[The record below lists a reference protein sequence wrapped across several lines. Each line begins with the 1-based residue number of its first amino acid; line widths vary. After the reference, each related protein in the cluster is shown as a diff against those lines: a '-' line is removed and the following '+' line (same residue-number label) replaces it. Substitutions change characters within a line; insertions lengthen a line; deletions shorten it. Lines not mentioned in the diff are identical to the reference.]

1 MKRVLAMITPVSHAR
16 IEGISRYAHEHGWLL
31 TIHDRL
37 AGTPPGGGYDGVLVT
52 LRSDERV
59 AGFVRRMAKG
69 GVPAVDLTIERPRMR
84 LPRVISDHRAI
95 GVLAGEHFKDCGFQS
110 AAWFSTGWTN
120 VHALRYAGL
129 AESLGSE
136 PMKWVIPGEAETI
149 RTLRAAAKPV
159 SVLAYS
165 EAEAVRLLHLCLAAN
180 LDVPD
185 DVAILSIGDDPLITD
200 NQPVPI
206 SCIRQN
212 FPQGGYEA
220 AKLLDGLMR
229 GRRPPPEPILISPD
243 GITVRRSTD
252 TVANDDPL
260 VRRTLL
266 YIRDNLERPFGA
278 KQVAAALGVSR
289 SRLDKTFVARMGRPI
304 GAEILDARLRKARR
318 LLLEGG
324 RNVNEA
330 ALQTGFGGA
339 AYFVKKFKAAYGQ
352 TPHKWLRGGAS
363 ECSGVLFS

>member
-37 AGTPPGGGYDGVLVT
+37 AGTQPGNDYDGVIVT

-69 GVPAVDLTIERPRMR
+69 GIPVVDMTIERPRVK
-84 LPRVISDHRAI
+84 LPRVISDHRMI
-95 GVLAGEHFKDCGFQS
+95 GFLAGEHFKECGFLS

-120 VHALRYAGL
+120 VHALRFAGL
-129 AESLGSE
+129 AESLGHT
-136 PMKWVIPGEAETI
+136 PLKWVIPGEAETI
-149 RTLRAAAKPV
+149 RTLKAAPKPV

-165 EAEAVRLLHLCLAAN
+165 EAEAVRLLHLCLAAR

-185 DVAILSIGDDPLITD
+185 DVAILSIGDDHLITD

-212 FPQGGYEA
+212 FPKGGYEA
-220 AKLLDGLMR
+220 ARLLDDLMN
-229 GRRPPPEPILISPD
+229 GRRPPSAPIMIFPD

-252 TVANDDPL
+252 TVANDNQL
-260 VRRTLL
+260 VRRALL
-266 YIRDNLERPFGA
+266 FIRDNMSRPFGA
-278 KQVAAALGVSR
+278 KQVAEALGVSR
-289 SRLDKTFVARMGRPI
+289 SRLDKTFAAQMGKSV
-304 GAEILDARLRKARR
+304 GDEILEARLRKARR
-318 LLLEGG
+318 ILLGG
-324 RNVNEA
+324 VSNVNETA
-330 ALQTGFGGA
+330 RMTGFDSA
-339 AYFVKKFKAAYGQ
+339 AYFIKKFKAAFEQ
-352 TPHKWLRGGAS
+352 TPLKWMRGSAS
-363 ECSGVLFS
+363 E